1 MKHRPGVLADP
12 SARWLQAGI
21 VLAVLFVLLLMGAGT
36 SAALAAAL
44 ALMLCWTVVQAQ
56 ILTKRLRRLASLC
69 TTASGSEEQRH
80 ATVPRADGL
89 AQVANG
95 IQALI
100 DKVSQERTGVED
112 SVRLRTEELQQS
124 LERAKR
130 VMATKAN
137 SIAVI
142 SHEVRTPMNA
152 VLGASELLLET
163 DLDDHQRELMQT
175 VRSSGGLLLELINDV
190 LDFSKLEAGRIELE
204 QIPFDI
210 ESELETVLRAF
221 EDKARSQGLCLGIEF
236 DSALDPLVIGDSLR
250 LRQVVMNLVSN
261 AVKFTS
267 QGGVTVRVRRGS
279 VGPSMVAFEVEDTG
293 IGIPDE
299 ALPKLFQAFAQ
310 ADSSTT
316 REYGGTGL
324 GLSICKQLVE
334 AMGGNITV
342 ASEHGIGSVFRF
354 EVELT
359 PMTAEQRFTF
369 AVASGLQGLSV
380 LVISDEHELIQW
392 IGRVLACYQAEARWT
407 LQEAALA
414 AIDVGGADQ
423 PDVLV
428 VAVQS
433 LCERE
438 SLARLLART
447 HIPLLVLGGTSLE
460 TGSAKHLRRLPE
472 RPRRRALLECLGEL
486 MSGLQEADRAVG
498 PSSQGPRVLLAEDNA
513 VNQKVA
519 EAMLRQFGCDV
530 VIAEDGVCAVE
541 AHAGAAFDLVLMDYQ
556 MPRLDG
562 PDAARRIRAEE
573 SMHGRARTPI
583 VAVTANAGKD
593 FEARCE
599 EAGMDGFLTKPLQK
613 SDLRQ
618 LLDRV
623 VSGAPIA

>member
-1 MKHRPGVLADP
+1 MKHRPGALADP
-12 SARWLQAGI
+12 SARWLQVGI
-21 VLAVLFVLLLMGAGT
+21 VLAVLSLLLLMGVET
-36 SAALAAAL
+36 SVALAAAL
-44 ALMLCWTVVQAQ
+44 VLLLGWTLVQAQ
-56 ILTKRLRRLASLC
+56 ASRNYLRRLAGLC
-69 TTASGSEEQRH
+69 TQACDDEGPREEDAQRPEGF
-80 ATVPRADGL
+80 AEVADG
-89 AQVANG
+89 
-95 IQALI
+95 IRSLI
-100 DKVSQERTGVED
+100 DRMSQERTEREE
-112 SVRLRTEELQQS
+112 SVRVRTEELQQS
-124 LERAKR
+124 LDRARR

-210 ESELETVLRAF
+210 ESELEAVLRAF
-221 EDKARSQGLCLGIEF
+221 EDKARSRGLSLDIEF
-236 DSALDPLVIGDSLR
+236 DPDLDPLVIGDSLR

-267 QGGVTVRVRRGS
+267 EGGVTVRARRGS
-279 VGPSMVAFEVEDTG
+279 CGSSMVEFEVEDSG
-293 IGIPDE
+293 IGIPQE

-334 AMGGNITV
+334 VMGGGITV
-342 ASEHGIGSVFRF
+342 ASDHGTGSVFRF
-354 EVELT
+354 EVDLA
-359 PMTAEQRFTF
+359 PMTADQRYAF
-369 AVASGLQGLSV
+369 ALASGLQGLSV
-380 LVISDEHELIQW
+380 LVVSDDNELIQW
-392 IGRVLACYQAEARWT
+392 IGRVLACYQSEARWT
-407 LQEAALA
+407 LQEAALG

-428 VAVQS
+428 VAIQS

-460 TGSAKHLRRLPE
+460 TGSARLLRRLPE

-486 MSGLQEADRAVG
+486 MSGLQEADRNVG
-498 PSSQGPRVLLAEDNA
+498 QSSHGPRVLLAEDNA

-519 EAMLRQFGCDV
+519 EAMLRQFGCEV
-530 VIAEDGVCAVE
+530 VIAEDGICAVE
-541 AHAGAAFDLVLMDYQ
+541 AHAGASFDLVLMDYQ

-573 SMHGRARTPI
+573 SLHGRPRTPI
-583 VAVTANAGKD
+583 VAVTANAGRD

-613 SDLRQ
+613 ADLRQ
-618 LLDRV
+618 LLDRLA
-623 VSGAPIA
+623 SGAPVA